1 MSIIERIYQLIDYKK
16 DSVYKI
22 SKEIGVSNGYFSKTK
37 AKNGSVGGDII
48 EKIVNYYTD
57 VNVEWLITGEGPML
71 KDEQKSQTNTP
82 DDKYLQLLEEH
93 NKTLKDQLRDKEAI
107 IKEKEEKE
115 ALYKERIQELQQRM
129 QTNTVYQS
137 GAPTASYSLPTP
149 PVP

>member
-1 MSIIERIYQLIDYKK
+1 MCIIERIYQLIDYKK
-16 DSVYKI
+16 DSVYKV

-57 VNVEWLITGEGPML
+57 VNVEWLITGEGSML
-71 KDEQKSQTNTP
+71 KQEQKSQANTL
-82 DDKYLQLLEEH
+82 DDKYLKLLEEH
-93 NKTLKDQLRDKEAI
+93 NKTLKEQLKD
-107 IKEKEEKE
+107 KEEKE
-115 ALYKERIQELQQRM
+115 ALYKEKIQELQQRM

>member
-1 MSIIERIYQLIDYKK
+1 MCIIERIYQLIDYKK

-22 SKEIGVSNGYFSKTK
+22 SNEIGVSNGYFSKTK
-37 AKNGSVGGDII
+37 AKKGSVGGDII

-71 KDEQKSQTNTP
+71 KQEQKSQTNTP
-82 DDKYLQLLEEH
+82 DDKYLKLLEEH
-93 NKTLKDQLRDKEAI
+93 NKTLKEQLKD
-107 IKEKEEKE
+107 KEEKE
-115 ALYKERIQELQQRM
+115 ALYKEKIQELQQRM

-137 GAPTASYSLPTP
+137 GAPTSSYSLPSP

>member
-1 MSIIERIYQLIDYKK
+1 MCIIERIYQLIDYKK

-71 KDEQKSQTNTP
+71 KQEQKSQTNTP
-82 DDKYLQLLEEH
+82 NDKYLKLLEEH
-93 NKTLKDQLRDKEAI
+93 NKTLKEQLKD
-107 IKEKEEKE
+107 KEEKE
-115 ALYKERIQELQQRM
+115 ALYKEKIQELQQRM
-129 QTNTVYQS
+129 QTNPVYQS